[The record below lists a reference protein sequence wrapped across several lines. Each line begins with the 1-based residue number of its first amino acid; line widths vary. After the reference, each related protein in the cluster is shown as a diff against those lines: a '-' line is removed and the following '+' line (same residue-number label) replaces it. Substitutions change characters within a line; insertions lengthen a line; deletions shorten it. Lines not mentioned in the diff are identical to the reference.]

1 MREPAPGEFTGYRM
15 SGMRDFIDMSLPQ
28 EFLAEAEVTDR
39 RIEELREHREA
50 MRHRIESSKGLVRL
64 GHNLN
69 FLLSEKQIV
78 RHIRFFKIYRE
89 RLEVHYERMFGEAMP
104 APDEERP
111 EQASRESTRR

>member
-1 MREPAPGEFTGYRM
+1 MNAPE
-15 SGMRDFIDMSLPQ
+15 
-28 EFLAEAEVTDR
+28 EFLAEAELTDR

-50 MRHRIESSKGLVRL
+50 MRNRIESSRGFVRL

-78 RHIRFFKIYRE
+78 RHIRSFKIYRE
-89 RLEVHYERMFGEAMP
+89 RLEVHYERMFGETMP

-111 EQASRESTRR
+111 ERAYRESTGR

>member
-1 MREPAPGEFTGYRM
+1 M
-15 SGMRDFIDMSLPQ
+15 SGMKDLTDMNFPEEL
-28 EFLAEAEVTDR
+28 LAEVEVTDR

-50 MRHRIESSKGLVRL
+50 MRQRIESSTGLARL

-89 RLEVHYERMFGEAMP
+89 RIATHYERMFGEEMP
-104 APDEERP
+104 APAEDRP
-111 EQASRESTRR
+111 ERAPTDSTGR